1 MTVELTMFINDGKH
15 GVLKYTQIRTVYHRY
30 G

>member
-1 MTVELTMFINDGKH
+1 MTNEGTLWIDGGKQ
-15 GVLKYTQIRTVYHRY
+15 GVLKYTQIRTVYHRF